1 MEVHVRGLGRRWSGR
16 AGEARRAARAGRRRG
31 RWRVERESG
40 TSHWREHPVDKGIGD
55 KVFAGTINES
65 GVLEFKTTGGKDQTT
80 LAKIIKTVQE
90 AQGSRAPT
98 QRFVDSFARV
108 YTPIVCV
115 AAVLV
120 AVVPWLAFG
129 QPFYPWLYKAL
140 VLLVIACPCAL
151 VISTPVTVVSG
162 LTAAARRGILIK
174 GGVHLENGRKLKVI
188 ALDKTGTITE
198 GKPRVTDVQPVGG
211 ASKDEV
217 LRMAASLDALS
228 QHPVALAV
236 VAAWSGERADVEAFK
251 SLTGRGVEGKIN
263 GEMCFVGNHRLAE
276 ERKVCSLEVEA
287 VLGHFE
293 VQGKSTVV
301 VASSSRVLGI
311 IAVADTPRE
320 TSVDAVRTLHGLGIK
335 TLMLSGDNQA
345 TASAIAR
352 GVGIDNA
359 RGGML
364 PEDKL
369 AEIEG
374 LLKTHGDAVGMVGDG
389 VNDAPALA
397 RATVGS
403 RWARP
408 VQIPRS
414 ETADAGA
421 HAGRPSWPPG
431 VHHALAPHRRH
442 PDPEHHAGGRD
453 QGGLLRAGIGGNRH
467 HVDGR
472 DRGCGSEPA
481 GGGQRTETRPGSGGC
496 SVAPPVMV
504 RKRRPRACGAV
515 HVITVDHVGIMIGF
529 HCGHQYLHDGTRVS
543 PAPPTAAADTP
554 ARPRSIRMDTRKLS
568 VGFVSLA
575 LLASAGAWAFA
586 QPGQPPQPAGQAQ
599 PKGEEKEGD
608 EEEVIT
614 LDKAPE
620 AVRAAA
626 IKLAGDAK
634 NITKVIKEED
644 DEDVVQ
650 YEVEYNEGA
659 VKCAAIFS
667 IGGRSD
673 GDREGHDRGQTA
685 GGGHGRAEEGLPQG
699 HLRQPVRRHQDVLRG
714 RDRHRRQEARG
725 QGRCLGQ
732 HRGRVQGRRR
742 RQGRQARG
750 EEGREGRD
758 RPRQR
763 TERALPPP
771 IAPPGD

>member
-1 MEVHVRGLGRRWSGR
+1 MTTTPDTTSTPSAKPGSAVTIIGVKELDCAAEEQVLRKAVGSLPGVAAVECNVVTRRMTVLHDAAASTPEQLATKVRSVGMTPTLVSPVSASGAEAGADCGGAACAPGDALTAAQEDAGPWWRKHGLFILAGLLAAGAEALYFAGVRETSPVVIAMSVASILFGGLPTLKKGWIAIRTFTLNINFLMTVAIVGGAVIGAWPEIALVTFLFALAELIEAKALDRARNAVKGLMAMAPEEASVKQPEGSWKVTS
-16 AGEARRAARAGRRRG
+16 AGEVPVGAVVQVRPGERLALDGVVVAG
-31 RWRVERESG
+31 ESSVNQAPVTG
-40 TSHWREHPVDKGIGD
+40 ESVPVDKKVGH

-65 GVLEFKTTGGKDQTT
+65 GVLEFRTTGGKDQTT

-98 QRFVDSFARV
+98 QRFVDNFARV

-115 AAVLV
+115 VAVLV
-120 AVVPWLAFG
+120 AVVPWLAFN

-236 VAAWSGERADVEAFK
+236 VAAWSGERANVEQFK
-251 SLTGRGVEGKIN
+251 SLTGLGVEGKIN

-301 VASSSRVLGI
+301 VASSSRVLGV

-320 TSVDAVRTLHGLGIK
+320 TSVNAVRTLHGLGIK
-335 TLMLSGDNQA
+335 TLMLSGDNQT
-345 TASAIAR
+345 TASAIAKA
-352 GVGIDNA
+352 VGIDNA

-397 RATVGS
+397 RATVGF
-403 RWARP
+403 AMGAAGTDTAL
-408 VQIPRS
+408 
-414 ETADAGA
+414 ETADVALMQDDLRGLPEFIMLSRRTGMILTQNITLAVGIKVIFFGLALAGIATMWMAVIADVGASLLVVGNGLRLARGAAGA
-421 HAGRPSWPPG
+421 
-431 VHHALAPHRRH
+431 AL
-442 PDPEHHAGGRD
+442 
-453 QGGLLRAGIGGNRH
+453 
-467 HVDGR
+467 
-472 DRGCGSEPA
+472 
-481 GGGQRTETRPGSGGC
+481 
-496 SVAPPVMV
+496 
-504 RKRRPRACGAV
+504 RPR
-515 HVITVDHVGIMIGF
+515 
-529 HCGHQYLHDGTRVS
+529 
-543 PAPPTAAADTP
+543 
-554 ARPRSIRMDTRKLS
+554 
-568 VGFVSLA
+568 
-575 LLASAGAWAFA
+575 
-586 QPGQPPQPAGQAQ
+586 
-599 PKGEEKEGD
+599 
-608 EEEVIT
+608 
-614 LDKAPE
+614 
-620 AVRAAA
+620 
-626 IKLAGDAK
+626 
-634 NITKVIKEED
+634 
-644 DEDVVQ
+644 
-650 YEVEYNEGA
+650 
-659 VKCAAIFS
+659 
-667 IGGRSD
+667 
-673 GDREGHDRGQTA
+673 
-685 GGGHGRAEEGLPQG
+685 
-699 HLRQPVRRHQDVLRG
+699 
-714 RDRHRRQEARG
+714 
-725 QGRCLGQ
+725 
-732 HRGRVQGRRR
+732 
-742 RQGRQARG
+742 
-750 EEGREGRD
+750 
-758 RPRQR
+758 
-763 TERALPPP
+763 
-771 IAPPGD
+771 